1 MTPSQIQNALVLML
15 IVGFASLEVVTR
27 RYRDTEG

>member
-15 IVGFASLEVVTR
+15 IVGFASMEVVIR
-27 RYRDTEG
+27 RYKDTKG